1 MGQIAAIG
9 AFMDSRA
16 GPRLIVPRTSCEDA
30 ELLRAL
36 DAVAVHV
43 GRLHRGRGGLRGG
56 HGKCSESSRNSKRL
70 HQEECVETMGSGV
83 CRCALYTH
91 INAKRRS
98 GPHSYVTLVTIL
110 PYGRGPLLWGGA
122 LYGVASCPLPFSP
135 GSVAQCFFDS
145 AN

>member
-16 GPRLIVPRTSCEDA
+16 GPRLIVPRTTCEDA

-43 GRLHRGRGGLRGG
+43 GRLRRGRGGLRGG

-91 INAKRRS
+91 LRRDAPWCGHGIATTKS
-98 GPHSYVTLVTIL
+98 GVEESLMAISDLRPPRHGGTCGS
-110 PYGRGPLLWGGA
+110 PYE
-122 LYGVASCPLPFSP
+122 
-135 GSVAQCFFDS
+135 SVA
-145 AN
+145 NIGRP